1 MLTLHKF
8 IFNQC
13 SRKLK
18 SPNNQFC
25 CSCFFSNSARPIYC
39 IAAIN
44 QSMCLFYLYFLLL
57 LCVGVGGARRLLHP
71 ALLLL
76 C

>member
-1 MLTLHKF
+1 MLTLHEF

-18 SPNNQFC
+18 SQNNQFVVLA
-25 CSCFFSNSARPIYC
+25 FFLNSARPIYC

-44 QSMCLFYLYFLLL
+44 QTMCLFCLYFLLL
-57 LCVGVGGARRLLHP
+57 LCVGGGGG
-71 ALLLL
+71 
-76 C
+76 